1 MNAPLVLIL
10 SCLAPS
16 QLPDGDG
23 VITGV
28 AVNGTYGQTPLA
40 NSEVVLRANQDGAF
54 VPIAET
60 TTDPDGRFTFTGLSI
75 AEGLIYL
82 PGVNRDDVHYPGPR
96 VQLTR
101 DQPAARV
108 RIIAYD
114 AAESPSPLV
123 CRRHE
128 IDVQTGEGYVEITE
142 TLLIAN
148 PGLTAY
154 VGEKPDDRPPVTLR
168 LSLPHGLDK
177 VTFEKE
183 FDGRNFLLHNS
194 DLITDLPWPPGEREV
209 RFLYRLPAERRDVSV
224 ERSLD
229 LPTGHVTLRVR
240 SDDPDHVSCSLPIA
254 AEQADGTRL
263 FEHSGALLPAGHEI
277 ELRLGALPVPFET
290 CARWGAA
297 GLLGLLIAGVLVKA
311 RRRRQVS
318 IVEANEVRPA
328 RMQPPHFVARR
339 RRRRRRT
346 TSSGPNR

>member
-1 MNAPLVLIL
+1 
-10 SCLAPS
+10 
-16 QLPDGDG
+16 
-23 VITGV
+23 
-28 AVNGTYGQTPLA
+28 
-40 NSEVVLRANQDGAF
+40 
-54 VPIAET
+54 
-60 TTDPDGRFTFTGLSI
+60 
-75 AEGLIYL
+75 
-82 PGVNRDDVHYPGPR
+82 
-96 VQLTR
+96 
-101 DQPAARV
+101 V

-209 RFLYRLPAERRDVSV
+209 RFLYRLPAERRDISV
-224 ERSLD
+224 KRALD
-229 LPTGHVTLRVR
+229 LPTVHVTLRVR
-240 SDDPDHVSCSLPIA
+240 SDDPDHFWCNLPIA
-254 AEQADGTRL
+254 ADQADGRRL

-277 ELRLGALPVPFET
+277 EVRLGALPIPFE
-290 CARWGAA
+290 AYGRWGAA
-297 GLLGLLIAGVLVKA
+297 GLLGLLIMGVLVKG
-311 RRRRQVS
+311 RRRKQVS
-318 IVEANEVRPA
+318 IAEANGVRPA
-328 RMQPPHFVARR
+328 NVQPPHSVAKRR
-339 RRRRRRT
+339 RHRRRT
-346 TSSGPNR
+346 TSSGPSR